1 MRKKLLVIKKIFII
15 VLSVFMIIIGAP
27 QVNANSDYMEIV
39 VNDSEVGDDV
49 NQFTFSNGWVHE
61 GGFPDLFKGGD
72 EHWTTKAVFGES
84 YPSFSLKF
92 LGNKVTLYGH
102 RVNDGCMADVY
113 IDDVKVDT
121 IDYYRNGRLN
131 KDVLYQVQIWKILC
145 IQLELC

>member
-61 GGFPDLFKGGD
+61 GGFPDLFEGGD
-72 EHWTTKAVFGES
+72 EHGQ
-84 YPSFSLKF
+84 LKQF
-92 LGNKVTLYGH
+92 L
-102 RVNDGCMADVY
+102 
-113 IDDVKVDT
+113 VKV
-121 IDYYRNGRLN
+121 
-131 KDVLYQVQIWKILC
+131 ILRF
-145 IQLELC
+145 L